1 MNASFINPLQVMRR
15 LLGDHQRV
23 ETHHADLCDLCKDAT
38 AALAWLEAKQVTQPH
53 ESSQFIEFSHLV
65 QSARQRADLAAE
77 SHRRA
82 RGAALDQME

>member
-1 MNASFINPLQVMRR
+1 MSVPVIKPLDVMRR
-15 LLGDHQRV
+15 LFSDHQRI
-23 ETHHADLCDLCKDAT
+23 ESHHADLCDLCKDAT
-38 AALAWLEAKQVTQPH
+38 AALAWLEAKQATQP
-53 ESSQFIEFSHLV
+53 EEARQLIQFSHLV

>member
-1 MNASFINPLQVMRR
+1 MSARILSPLHVMRR
-15 LLGDHQRV
+15 LLSDHQRIAS
-23 ETHHADLCDLCKDAT
+23 HHADLCDLCKDA
-38 AALAWLEAKQVTQPH
+38 AAAIAWLEAKQATQP
-53 ESSQFIEFSHLV
+53 EEGRQLIQFSHLV